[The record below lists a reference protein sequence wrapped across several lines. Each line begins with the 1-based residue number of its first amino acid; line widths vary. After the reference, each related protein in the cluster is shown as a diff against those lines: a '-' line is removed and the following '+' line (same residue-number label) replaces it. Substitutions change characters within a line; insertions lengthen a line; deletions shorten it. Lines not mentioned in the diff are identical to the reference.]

1 MPILRVEIVGKLPA
15 GKDGL
20 ARRIA
25 DAAAEVLKAPPG
37 RVWVR
42 LRYLP
47 RSQYAECGGAVPA
60 AIRPVFVD
68 LLKAVA
74 DPEKTRLKEA
84 ASLARAIGR
93 ACSRPAENVHIFYE
107 PPARGRAA
115 FGGELLEKR
124 KKGRRPLSS

>member
-1 MPILRVEIVGKLPA
+1 MPILQVEIVGKAPA
-15 GKDGL
+15 GKGGL

-25 DAAAEVLKAPPG
+25 DAAAVVLNVPPG

-42 LRYLP
+42 LRSLP

-60 AIRPVFVD
+60 AIKPVFVD
-68 LLKAVA
+68 LLKAA
-74 DPEKTRLKEA
+74 AAPEKARLKEA
-84 ASLARAIGR
+84 AALARAI
-93 ACSRPAENVHIFYE
+93 AKVCARPVENVHIFYE

-124 KKGRRPLSS
+124 KKGR